1 MLKIDNIIHIFYYI
15 YTFALAE
22 SDNYSVMRQRLQDC
36 VNSTGVL
43 FTYL

>member
-1 MLKIDNIIHIFYYI
+1 MLKTDNIIHIFYYI

-22 SDNYSVMRQRLQDC
+22 SDNSGVMRQRLQDC
-36 VNSTGVL
+36 VNSIGVL